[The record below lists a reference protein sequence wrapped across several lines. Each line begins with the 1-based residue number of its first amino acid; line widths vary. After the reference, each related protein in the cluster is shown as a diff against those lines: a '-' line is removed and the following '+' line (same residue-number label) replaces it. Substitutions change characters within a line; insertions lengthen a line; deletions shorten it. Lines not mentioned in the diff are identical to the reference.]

1 MLTLVLAQLSN
12 IETFITQNNS
22 RGSVHYFYSIDIHAY
37 HIVVVLGYCTPK
49 FWSRDD
55 IFNEKLEPMNSP
67 TIVSETG
74 TITEWLIEARGGNE
88 QALDGLIKVAYP
100 ELRRL
105 ARHYMGLERPDHTL
119 QPTAL
124 VHEAYLRLV
133 GGNSIDYCNHKH
145 FFAAAAR
152 VMRNLL
158 VDHARARL
166 VAKRHSAG
174 TIHLDEALNFTA
186 CGSGD
191 FLELEAALK
200 RLSQFD
206 DRQGRVV
213 ELRYFGGLTNAEIA
227 SLLGISERTVKREWR
242 MAKAWLY
249 NQVRGTR

>member
-1 MLTLVLAQLSN
+1 M
-12 IETFITQNNS
+12 
-22 RGSVHYFYSIDIHAY
+22 HYFYSVDSHAY
-37 HIVVVLGYCTPK
+37 HVVVLLECCIPK
-49 FWSRDD
+49 FWFRDD
-55 IFNEKLEPMNSP
+55 IFNEELELMNSHS
-67 TIVSETG
+67 IVCDTG

-88 QALDGLIKVAYP
+88 QALNGLIKVAYP

-133 GGNSIDYCNHKH
+133 GGNSVDYCDHKH

-166 VAKRHSAG
+166 VAKRHNGG
-174 TIHLDEALNFTA
+174 TIHLDEALTFAA
-186 CGSGD
+186 CDSGE
-191 FLELEAALK
+191 FLVLDEALK
-200 RLSQFD
+200 RLAKFD
-206 DRQGRVV
+206 ARQGRVV
-213 ELRYFGGLTNAEIA
+213 ELRYFGGLTNEEIA
-227 SLLGISERTVKREWR
+227 SVLDISERTVKREWR

-249 NQVRGTR
+249 NQVRGTK